1 MSLAGGKV
9 LAVHRLFAK
18 ASEVKDGASELT
30 VWTFPAL
37 ELETY
42 TKFKAAVGSF
52 KEDTP
57 VAAKSFILFLV
68 NMGFE
73 IYQHYF

>member
-42 TKFKAAVGSF
+42 TKFKAAVESF
-52 KEDTP
+52 KEGAP
-57 VAAKSFILFLV
+57 VAAAEAPKTDDKPLAE
-68 NMGFE
+68 GE
-73 IYQHYF
+73 